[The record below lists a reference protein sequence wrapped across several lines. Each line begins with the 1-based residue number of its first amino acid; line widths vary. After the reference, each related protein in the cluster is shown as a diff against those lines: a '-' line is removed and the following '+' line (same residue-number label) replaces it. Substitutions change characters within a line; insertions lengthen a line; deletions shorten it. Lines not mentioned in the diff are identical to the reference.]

1 MPSMLVLQIIQK
13 ASAGFEKAKENEK
26 ELRKEL
32 VATQKKAEKDSAAHA
47 QLLRDAKE
55 EIEKLQAVLAEQK
68 KQSAETEQNLRS
80 ELVASN
86 FRAEAEHDKAVLE
99 VTDYYRAQMPAVKD
113 AIWEAA
119 WERCLTKLGVD
130 KASPHWTNMELPS
143 ETVSVQVP
151 LTLQDQSN
159 PELQPETA
167 LERIQ
172 LEDVASDPTPSQAA
186 VGNELYPDP
195 TTDASLLSKEA

>member
-1 MPSMLVLQIIQK
+1 MLVLQIIQK